1 MSLIFR
7 TRAEHGLEGA
17 EAAILWDHGC
27 TGISEEDGWLVAWF
41 AARTEL
47 PLEGEWSEA
56 PDIDY
61 VARYYEDV
69 GAVRIPPLV
78 IAPTH
83 QTLELQH
90 GEKPLWLDPGMA
102 FGSGHHETT
111 SSLVEMLAQL
121 DLTGKAVLDVGAGSG
136 ILSVAADLLGAG
148 SVVGIDNDEA
158 TVRVA
163 RQNATLNRSRA
174 RFEWATLGEFRG
186 RDPFAIDPATG
197 HPVNEWPVGEAP
209 PFRAEARYDVLVAN
223 LFAALHLQ
231 LLPAYCDHLAPG
243 GLLLLSGIMQ
253 EQAAGIEEALEE
265 DGRFSQPV
273 RLDRGDWAS
282 FRATVGGS

>member
-17 EAAILWDHGC
+17 EAAILWEYGC
-27 TGISEEDGWLVAWF
+27 SGISEQDGWLEAWF
-41 AARTEL
+41 SERTEL
-47 PLEGEWSEA
+47 PLEGEWRAA

-61 VARYYEDV
+61 VQRYYDEV

-78 IAPTH
+78 IAPGH
-83 QTLELQH
+83 EPVELQH

-111 SSLVEMLAQL
+111 SSLIELLSGL
-121 DLTGKAVLDVGAGSG
+121 DLQDSRVLDVGSGSG
-136 ILSVAADLLGAG
+136 ILAIAADLLGAKT
-148 SVVGIDNDEA
+148 VIGIDNDEA
-158 TVRVA
+158 TVKVA
-163 RQNATLNRSRA
+163 AANATLNRSRA

-197 HPVNEWPVGEAP
+197 QPVSDWPVGAAP
-209 PFRAEARYDVLVAN
+209 LYRADARFDLLLAN

-231 LLPAYCDHLAPG
+231 LLPAYRAHLVDG

-253 EQAAGIEEALEE
+253 EQAAEVATALESSAL
-265 DGRFSQPV
+265 FSRIE

-282 FRATVGGS
+282 FRVAAGAS